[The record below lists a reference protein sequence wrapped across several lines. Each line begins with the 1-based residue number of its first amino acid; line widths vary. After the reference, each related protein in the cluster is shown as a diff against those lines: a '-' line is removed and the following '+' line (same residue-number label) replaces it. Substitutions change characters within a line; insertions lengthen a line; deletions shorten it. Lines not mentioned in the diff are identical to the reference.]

1 MSLTQKSEETDRS
14 LRRGRIG
21 VFGIVFFVV
30 AASAPLVGMTG
41 AVPVAIALGNGAA
54 VAGAYLAVGI
64 VLLLFSVGYAAMS
77 QRVTNTGAFFAY
89 VGRGLGRDAGIASS
103 FVSILAYQAV
113 QLAIYGF
120 FGGLMEIQLGLMPW
134 WAWALIAWLA
144 VTALSLLSVD
154 VGAKLLG
161 VMLTLEL
168 AALVITGIVI
178 LVNGGPEGLDWGASF
193 APQNILVGGLTG
205 TAGIAFAFAFA
216 SFIGFEATAIY
227 GEESKEPKR
236 VVSRATYLAVITITV
251 VFALVAFAMVT
262 GMGASGVIDKTLEL
276 SGGLE
281 DPAAVLFTLAS
292 QYVGPWMATV
302 MSILVL
308 TSLFAGLLAFQN
320 AASRYYFA
328 LGRGEVL
335 PRSIGTV
342 NKLGA
347 PMRASIVTSVV
358 AALVIVVF
366 AIAGLDG
373 ILNMFFW
380 FSGMAVLAIVLMEI
394 LVCIAVIVYFRR
406 NKGEE
411 NVFQTIIAP
420 VLALIGLIVGEYLLM
435 SRFGLLAGTV
445 LPGVDPSVDAW
456 GLDVLGWVLVLLP
469 FALLVLGFIV
479 AKTRRNVNEDL
490 LKDIVS

>member
-1 MSLTQKSEETDRS
+1 MSLAPESDRS

-21 VFGIVFFVV
+21 IFGIVFFVV

-89 VGRGLGRDAGIASS
+89 VGRGLGRDSGVASS

-120 FGGLMEIQLGLMPW
+120 FGGLMELQLGVMPW
-134 WAWALIAWLA
+134 WAWALVAWLL
-144 VTALSLLSVD
+144 VTGLSLLSVD

-161 VMLTLEL
+161 VLLTLEL

-227 GEESKEPKR
+227 GEESKDPKR
-236 VVSRATYLAVITITV
+236 VVPVATYLAVATITV
-251 VFALVAFAMVT
+251 VFALVSFAVVT
-262 GMGASGVIDKTLEL
+262 GMGASGVIDRTLEL
-276 SGGLE
+276 SAGLE
-281 DPAAVLFTLAS
+281 DPAAVLFALAAD
-292 QYVGPWMATV
+292 YVGPWMATV
-302 MSILVL
+302 MSVLVL

-320 AASRYYFA
+320 AASRYWFA
-328 LGRGEVL
+328 LGRGGVL
-335 PRSIGTV
+335 PSSLGTV
-342 NKLGA
+342 NKPGA
-347 PMRASIVTSVV
+347 PMRASILTSVI
-358 AALVIVVF
+358 AAVVIAIF
-366 AIAGLDG
+366 AIVGFDG
-373 ILNMFFW
+373 IGHMFFW
-380 FSGMAVLAIVLMEI
+380 FSGLAVLAIVLMEI

-406 NKGEE
+406 NRGDE

-420 VLALIGLIVGEYLLM
+420 VLALIGLVVGEYLLM

-445 LPGVDPSVDAW
+445 LPDVDPTVQAW
-456 GLDVLGWVLVLLP
+456 GLDALGWVLVLLP
-469 FALLVLGFIV
+469 FALLVIGFV
-479 AKTRRNVNEDL
+479 LAKLRKNVNEDL